1 MIKRIDD
8 SASVLKVLLTLMV
21 IFVHSF
27 SLVPACEGTVL
38 YDIKVYL
45 SFIIPRVAVPMF
57 FIYSGYF
64 FFKGKDFNLEIWRG
78 KMKTRLR
85 TLVVPF
91 LLWSVIGAA
100 FFLLLEKSYRG
111 IGFLEILNRTFWMNA
126 YTPSSSLPQWVGY
139 EIPKVT
145 TLMLPLWY
153 VRDLILLMIVS
164 PLLGGILRCKVLSV
178 ATLLGLLAVYLFTDT
193 DKMPYIGMDNLL
205 FFFAGACLSYA
216 ARDVFYMCKG
226 LKTVSFLLAIAAS
239 IWAFVAYGHQAEVIG
254 RHWYIVTVTVF
265 FLSVSMSDKVRSAFA
280 NSNMGGVKCSLYI
293 ART

>member
-8 SASVLKVLLTLMV
+8 NASVLKVYLTLMV

-27 SLVPACEGTVL
+27 SLAPACEGTVL
-38 YDIKVYL
+38 YGIKVYL

-64 FFKGKDFNLEIWRG
+64 FFKGKDFNMKTWRG

-91 LLWSVIGAA
+91 LLWSVIGAG

-111 IGFLEILNRTFWMNA
+111 RGFLEILNGTFLMNA

-153 VRDLILLMIVS
+153 VRDLTLLMIVS
-164 PLLGGILRCKVLSV
+164 PLLGGILRCKALSV
-178 ATLLGLLAVYLFTDT
+178 ATLLGLFGIYLFTDT
-193 DKMPYIGMDNLL
+193 DKMPYMGVDNLL

-216 ARDVFYMCKG
+216 SRDLFYMCKA
-226 LKTVSFLLAIAAS
+226 LKAVCLLLAIVAS
-239 IWAFVAYGHQAEVIG
+239 IWTFTAYGHQAEVFG
-254 RHWYIVTVTVF
+254 RHWYIVTATVF
-265 FLSVSMSDKVRSAFA
+265 FLSVSMSDKVRKSFA
-280 NSNMGGVKCSLYI
+280 NSNMGGVECSLYI